1 MTRRDPK
8 SVQSVAANGGLG
20 GGIHAVLWL
29 EGPPSMYLNHLE
41 NGTSIFFSSRSSL
54 VSRQDTGPCPW
65 AWKSD
70 LES

>member
-8 SVQSVAANGGLG
+8 SARSVAANGGLG
-20 GGIHAVLWL
+20 GGVHAVLWL
-29 EGPPSMYLNHLE
+29 EGPLSMYLNHLE
-41 NGTSIFFSSRSSL
+41 NRTSICFSSRSSL
-54 VSRQDTGPCPW
+54 GSRQDTGPCPW